1 MNQSIPEVITY
12 SLKAQ
17 LNNTGC
23 CRTYTLKSSCALCP
37 LFPYCLAPYLCH
49 TFNKFLT
56 FNVAN
61 AFFFLNN
68 ETSLGLIPDLAFSTA
83 PHTAERAG
91 ICLQHQHGMRSQEL
105 FQIQLT
111 TKHPYSQNTAD
122 ESDRSKHKH
131 S

>member
-1 MNQSIPEVITY
+1 MNQSIPN

-17 LNNTGC
+17 LNNTDC

-37 LFPYCLAPYLCH
+37 IFPYCLAPYLCC

-61 AFFFLNN
+61 GFFLGFFNN
-68 ETSLGLIPDLAFSTA
+68 ETSLDLIPDVSFSTA
-83 PHTAERAG
+83 PQTAERAG
-91 ICLQHQHGMRSQEL
+91 ICLQHQHRMRGQEL